1 MGAPGDD
8 AGRPRSRVSYL
19 DLRRRWRECAA
30 EIVRSAGTAPP
41 RSLFDPALPAAR
53 PGRRPDGWAIEDFLG
68 PLDER
73 ERRNAPLRLFCS
85 GARSLLEQGRR
96 VAVVGSRQANA
107 EDRGRARRVTEA
119 LVERGLVVV
128 SGLAEGVDTV
138 AHRTTVERGGR
149 TVAVLGTP
157 LDRVYPLSNADLQER
172 LAQEQLVVSEFP
184 PGVNAGRGGFVRR
197 NRTMALLSD
206 AAVIVAGG
214 SRSGAR
220 HLGWEALR
228 LGRSLAILEPLV
240 RSGFGWV
247 EDQLARG
254 AQSLRAGDAGSW
266 ADRVPARP
274 RLDRAAS

>member
-1 MGAPGDD
+1 M
-8 AGRPRSRVSYL
+8 
-19 DLRRRWRECAA
+19 WRESAA
-30 EIVRSAGTAPP
+30 AIAGNAGTAPP
-41 RSLFDPALPAAR
+41 RSLFDPSLPAR
-53 PGRRPDGWAIEDFLG
+53 PGPGPGGVSIEEVVG

-73 ERRNAPLRLFCS
+73 ERRNAPLRLFYS
-85 GARSLLEQGRR
+85 GDRSLLERGRR

-107 EDRGRARRVTEA
+107 EDRDCARRWTEA
-119 LVERGLVVV
+119 LVERGIVVV
-128 SGLAEGVDTV
+128 SGLAEGIDTV
-138 AHRTTVERGGR
+138 AHRTAAERGGS

-157 LDRVYPLSNADLQER
+157 LDRVYPLSNADLRER
-172 LAQEQLVVSEFP
+172 LAQEHLVVSEFP

-214 SRSGAR
+214 ARSGAR

-228 LGRSLAILEPLV
+228 LGRSLAILEPLA

-254 AQSLRAGDAGSW
+254 AQPLHTDDAGSW

-274 RLDRAAS
+274 RLDRAAPGPDGLRPGR